1 MDHLP
6 LILRSVNIQTME
18 IMVLQRNI
26 ALADTNVQLVLLVLL
41 LALVP
46 LANIIQQALRAE
58 PVLLVQQEVIA
69 TKLHKRL
76 VKQDFSVM

>member
-1 MDHLP
+1 
-6 LILRSVNIQTME
+6 
-18 IMVLQRNI
+18 MVLRHYSAQVDTI
-26 ALADTNVQLVLLVLL
+26 APPVRLVLMLVR
-41 LALVP
+41 VP